1 MKKVVV
7 IGGGLSGLSAARA
20 VKDAAAERGIGVELT
35 LLEKDDVPGGKIRS
49 LREDGYL
56 CETGPNGFL
65 DNKPSTMALTRRM
78 GIENLLYKSDDNA
91 RKRFIFTNGK
101 LEKLPED
108 PLSFIMSEVL
118 SIRGKLRLAADFF
131 LPQGEPGKDETVAEF
146 VRRRIGEEA
155 LDKLIDQR

>member
-101 LEKLPED
+101 L
-108 PLSFIMSEVL
+108 
-118 SIRGKLRLAADFF
+118 
-131 LPQGEPGKDETVAEF
+131 
-146 VRRRIGEEA
+146 
-155 LDKLIDQR
+155 